1 MSDAS
6 LIRTILAR
14 ECDTVNEYEKLAAQA
29 EDPAVRRLILHFA
42 EEEKEHI
49 AECAMALAGLDP
61 AYKAFLS
68 KPLSHIDPALDA
80 GTHEPTTVHAA
91 PAGSQPTDGQPAAT
105 DSAATTDPAATTV
118 PAAARRSPAA
128 ASATAAARPPVTEFA
143 GGHLINDPFAR
154 TVGSLFRAAIKR

>member
-14 ECDTVNEYEKLAAQA
+14 ECDTVNEYEALAAQA

-80 GTHEPTTVHAA
+80 GAHEPTTLHTPPAAVQSAAADA
-91 PAGSQPTDGQPAAT
+91 PAVLAPASAPAAHG
-105 DSAATTDPAATTV
+105 
-118 PAAARRSPAA
+118 
-128 ASATAAARPPVTEFA
+128 ATAAARPPVTEFA

-154 TVGSLFRAAIKR
+154 TVGSLFRATIKR